1 MNLQLGKAELLKSK
15 RNILPPDTFV
25 SGGSLPWKKD
35 SERFANPKTKCLR
48 KVLQKSANYDRI
60 MICKLEKLYFICDYS
75 QIIGSSN
82 GKNAEYFETNR
93 NYIDEI
99 IHSCYNFLIEHKRKR
114 VRWKVECD

>member
-1 MNLQLGKAELLKSK
+1 
-15 RNILPPDTFV
+15 
-25 SGGSLPWKKD
+25 
-35 SERFANPKTKCLR
+35 
-48 KVLQKSANYDRI
+48 

-75 QIIGSSN
+75 QIMGSSN

-114 VRWKVECD
+114 VRWKEERINRLLAYFAAFSRILPEHDCTIVKGEMK